1 MTGARR
7 SIMTQS
13 NVVNFDEEPRE
24 SPLNGSE
31 LAIRRV
37 ADQMHRL
44 NHAIVQ
50 AVEAGVTI
58 ELLRCSRFHSGG
70 GAWGD
75 QMQPIVTIRE
85 TGK

>member
-1 MTGARR
+1 MKEN
-7 SIMTQS
+7 
-13 NVVNFDEEPRE
+13 NVIQPDGEELE
-24 SPLNGSE
+24 TPLDNSQ

-50 AVEAGVTI
+50 AVEAGVNV
-58 ELLRCSRFHSGG
+58 ELLRCSRYHAGNG
-70 GAWGD
+70 LWGD

-85 TGK
+85 TDK

>member
-1 MTGARR
+1 MKESHIIQAD
-7 SIMTQS
+7 
-13 NVVNFDEEPRE
+13 DEERE
-24 SPLNGSE
+24 TPLDNSQ

-50 AVEAGVTI
+50 AVEAGVNV
-58 ELLRCSRFHSGG
+58 ELLRCSRYHAGNG
-70 GAWGD
+70 LWGD

-85 TGK
+85 AGK